1 MPATPRS
8 SSAAR
13 TGPGRRARLVAAG
26 SAALAAVVAAAVAVT
41 TTGAATAAPAAATH
55 DPVIMIPG
63 MTGTPSNMD
72 TMKSNL
78 QSNGWAANRLFT
90 WTDSSSMEQDLAKA
104 AQELSAEVDQVRS
117 QTGASKVVL
126 ATWSASTLAARY
138 YIKNLGGADKVSQ
151 YIGYAGPQHGT
162 TNNGCQFY
170 VSCQQFGDAN
180 SPFLKALNSGTEVPG
195 HPPIAYLT
203 IRSVND
209 TNAAPY
215 DTAKLAGA
223 DENFLRSGAS
233 APTHFTIIT
242 DNTALAEMRAFITAH
257 ENPTTGTPTTGTTP
271 PTSGTTP
278 PTSTT
283 PPAGAC
289 FTGSNYAH
297 VLAGRAHDSYGYA
310 LANGS
315 NQNLGLDVYYG
326 ATKLRQT
333 GSNYYVLDS
342 TCP

>member
-1 MPATPRS
+1 MPANPQPSFASEHSPNRRTRLL
-8 SSAAR
+8 AA
-13 TGPGRRARLVAAG
+13 A
-26 SAALAAVVAAAVAVT
+26 SAAVVAVVT
-41 TTGAATAAPAAATH
+41 TVVALTSYSANAETTAATH
-55 DPVIMIPG
+55 DPVIMVPG

-90 WTDSSSMEQDLAKA
+90 WTDSSSMTQDLAKA
-104 AQELSAEVDQVRS
+104 AQELGTKVDQVRS

-170 VSCQQFGDAN
+170 VSCQQFGSAN
-180 SPFLKALNSGTEVPG
+180 SPFLRELNSGTEVPG
-195 HPPIAYLT
+195 HPQVAYMT
-203 IRSVND
+203 IRSVKD

-223 DENFLRSGAS
+223 DDNHLLSGPA
-233 APTHFTIIT
+233 APTHFTIIK
-242 DNTALAEMRAFITAH
+242 DATALAAMRAFIIAH
-257 ENPTTGTPTTGTTP
+257 ENPPTGTPTPTTGTAT
-271 PTSGTTP
+271 PTSTTAP
-278 PTSTT
+278 PTST
-283 PPAGAC
+283 PAGQC
-289 FTGSNYAH
+289 FTSSNYSH
-297 VLAGRAHDSYGYA
+297 VVAGRAHNSYGYA

-315 NQNLGLDVYYG
+315 NQNLGLNNLHVT
-326 ATKLRQT
+326 TKLRQT
-333 GSNYYVLDS
+333 AANYYVIDS
-342 TCP
+342 TCA

>member
-1 MPATPRS
+1 MAAT
-8 SSAAR
+8 
-13 TGPGRRARLVAAG
+13 
-26 SAALAAVVAAAVAVT
+26 SAALVAVVTTVVALTSYSANAET
-41 TTGAATAAPAAATH
+41 TAATH
-55 DPVIMIPG
+55 DPVILVPG

-72 TMKSNL
+72 AMKSNL

-90 WTDSSSMEQDLAKA
+90 WTDSSSMTQDLAKA
-104 AQELSAEVDQVRS
+104 AQELGTKVDQVRS

-170 VSCQQFGDAN
+170 VSCQQFGSAN
-180 SPFLKALNSGTEVPG
+180 SPFLRELNSGTEVPG
-195 HPPIAYLT
+195 HPQVAYLT
-203 IRSVND
+203 VRSVKD

-223 DENFLRSGAS
+223 DDNYLLSGPM
-233 APTHFTIIT
+233 APTHFTIVK
-242 DNTALAEMRAFITAH
+242 DATAFAAMRAFIVAH
-257 ENPTTGTPTTGTTP
+257 ENPPTGTAT
-271 PTSGTTP
+271 PTSTTAP
-278 PTSTT
+278 PTST
-283 PPAGAC
+283 PSGQC
-289 FTGSNYAH
+289 FSGSNYSH
-297 VLAGRAHDSYGYA
+297 VVAGRAHNSYGYA

-315 NQNLGLDVYYG
+315 DQNLGLNNLYT

-333 GSNYYVLDS
+333 GTNYYVKDS
-342 TCP
+342 TCA

>member
-1 MPATPRS
+1 MPANPRS

-13 TGPGRRARLVAAG
+13 TGPGRRARLLAAG
-26 SAALAAVVAAAVAVT
+26 SAVLAAVVATAVAVT
-41 TTGAATAAPAAATH
+41 TGAAGAAPAAATH

-72 TMKSNL
+72 PMKSNL
-78 QSNGWAANRLFT
+78 QANGWAANRLFT
-90 WTDSSSMEQDLAKA
+90 WTDSSSMTQDLAKA
-104 AQELSAEVDQVRS
+104 AQELGTKVDQVRS
-117 QTGASKVVL
+117 QTGAAKVVL

-170 VSCQQFGDAN
+170 VSCQQFGSAS
-180 SPFLKALNSGTEVPG
+180 SPFLTALNSGTEVPG
-195 HPPIAYLT
+195 HPPVAYMT
-203 IRSVND
+203 IRSTGD

-223 DENFLRSGAS
+223 DENFLLSGPM

-242 DNTALAEMRAFITAH
+242 DNTALAEMRAFIIAH
-257 ENPTTGTPTTGTTP
+257 EGTSTGTPTPTTGTTA
-271 PTSGTTP
+271 
-278 PTSTT
+278 PTST
-283 PPAGAC
+283 PPPSGAC
-289 FTGSNYAH
+289 FKASNYAH
-297 VLAGRAHDSYGYA
+297 VIAGRAHDSFGYA

-315 NQNLGLDVYYG
+315 NQNLGLDSFYST
-326 ATKLRQT
+326 TKLRQT
-333 GSNYYVLDS
+333 GSNYYVLDN

>member
-1 MPATPRS
+1 MPAQPRS

-13 TGPGRRARLVAAG
+13 TGSGRRARLLAAG
-26 SAALAAVVAAAVAVT
+26 SAVLATVVATAVAVT
-41 TTGAATAAPAAATH
+41 TGAAGAAPTATH
-55 DPVIMIPG
+55 DPVIMVPG

-72 TMKSNL
+72 AMKSNL

-90 WTDSSSMEQDLAKA
+90 WTDSSSMTQDLAKA
-104 AQELSAEVDQVRS
+104 AQELGTEVDQVRA

-170 VSCQQFGDAN
+170 RSCQQFGDAG
-180 SPFLKALNSGTEVPG
+180 SPFLTALNSGTEVPG

-223 DENFLRSGAS
+223 DENFLLSGAA
-233 APTHFTIIT
+233 APTHFTIIS
-242 DNTALAEMRAFITAH
+242 DNTALAEMRAFIIAH
-257 ENPTTGTPTTGTTP
+257 ENPATGTPTT
-271 PTSGTTP
+271 GTTP

-289 FTGSNYAH
+289 FTASNHAH
-297 VLAGRAHDSYGYA
+297 VLAGRAHDTYGYA

-315 NQNLGLDVYYG
+315 AQNLGLDVYYG
-326 ATKLRQT
+326 STKLRQT
-333 GSNYYVLDS
+333 GGNYYVLDN

>member
-1 MPATPRS
+1 MPANTQPSFASENRPDRRKRLL
-8 SSAAR
+8 AA
-13 TGPGRRARLVAAG
+13 A
-26 SAALAAVVAAAVAVT
+26 SAALVAVATTVVALTSYSASAET
-41 TTGAATAAPAAATH
+41 TAAATH

-72 TMKSNL
+72 PMKANL

-90 WTDSSSMEQDLAKA
+90 WTDSSSMTQDLAKA
-104 AQELSAEVDQVRS
+104 AQELGTKVDQVRT

-170 VSCQQFGDAN
+170 VSCQQFGSAN
-180 SPFLKALNSGTEVPG
+180 SPFLRELNSGTEVPG
-195 HPPIAYLT
+195 HPQVAYMT
-203 IRSVND
+203 IRSVKD
-209 TNAAPY
+209 INAAPY

-223 DENFLRSGAS
+223 DDNYLLSGAT
-233 APTHFTIIT
+233 APTHFTIVK
-242 DNTALAEMRAFITAH
+242 DATALAAMRAFIIAH
-257 ENPTTGTPTTGTTP
+257 ENPPTGTPTPTTGTPTSTTA
-271 PTSGTTP
+271 P
-278 PTSTT
+278 PTST
-283 PPAGAC
+283 PSGQC
-289 FTGSNYAH
+289 FSSSNHGH
-297 VLAGRAHDSYGYA
+297 VVDGRAHDSYGYA

-315 NQNLGLDVYYG
+315 NQNLGVNSLYVS
-326 ATKLRQT
+326 TKLRQT
-333 GSNYYVLDS
+333 GPNYYVIDR

>member
-1 MPATPRS
+1 M
-8 SSAAR
+8 AA
-13 TGPGRRARLVAAG
+13 A
-26 SAALAAVVAAAVAVT
+26 SAALVAVVTTVVALT
-41 TTGAATAAPAAATH
+41 SYSAGAATSAPPPH
-55 DPVIMIPG
+55 DPVIMVPG

-72 TMKSNL
+72 TMRSNL

-90 WTDSSSMEQDLAKA
+90 WTDSSNMTQDLAKA
-104 AQELSAEVDQVRS
+104 AQELGTKVDQVRS

-170 VSCQQFGDAN
+170 VSCQQFGSAN
-180 SPFLKALNSGTEVPG
+180 SPFLRELNSGTEVPG
-195 HPPIAYLT
+195 HPQVAYMT
-203 IRSVND
+203 IRSVKD

-223 DENFLRSGAS
+223 DDNFLLSGPM
-233 APTHFTIIT
+233 APTHFTIVS
-242 DNTALAEMRAFITAH
+242 DAAPLAAMRAFIIAH
-257 ENPTTGTPTTGTTP
+257 ENPPTGTPTPTTGTTT
-271 PTSGTTP
+271 PTSTTAP
-278 PTSTT
+278 PTST
-283 PPAGAC
+283 PSGQC
-289 FTGSNYAH
+289 FSGSNYSH
-297 VLAGRAHDSYGYA
+297 VVAGRAHNSFGYA

-315 NQNLGLDVYYG
+315 NQNLGLNSFYV

-333 GSNYYVLDS
+333 GANYYVIDR
-342 TCP
+342 TCA